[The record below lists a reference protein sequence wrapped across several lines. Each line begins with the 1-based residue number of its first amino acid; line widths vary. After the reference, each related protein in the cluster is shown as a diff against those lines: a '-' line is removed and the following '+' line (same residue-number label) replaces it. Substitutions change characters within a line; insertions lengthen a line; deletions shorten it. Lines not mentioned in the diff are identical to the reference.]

1 MTAKIIDGRAV
12 AAQVRARVK
21 ERVARLRR
29 AGVVPGLA
37 VILVGD
43 DAASRVYVGTKVR
56 ACREVGIFSRRI
68 ELPARIPEAE
78 LIRTL
83 EGLNQDPAV
92 HGILVQLPL
101 PPTLDAHRVFE
112 AVAAEKDVDGLHL
125 RNVGLLS
132 IGRWGLAPC
141 TPAGILRLFAHEGI
155 SCRGQHAVVV
165 GASNLV
171 GKPLALMLLQEGA
184 TVTVCNSKTRDL
196 PRHTRLADLLIVAV
210 GKPGLV
216 TGDMVK
222 PGAVVIDVGIN
233 RLPDGRLTG
242 DVDFATVAQHASRI
256 TPVPGGVGPMTVAML
271 LENTV
276 SAAEHQACTS
286 RSMLL
291 ADPIDAA

>member
-1 MTAKIIDGRAV
+1 MMVKIIDGKAV

-43 DAASRVYVGTKVR
+43 DAASRVYVSTKVR
-56 ACREVGIFSRRI
+56 ACREAGILSRRI
-68 ELPARIPEAE
+68 ELPAQTAEAE
-78 LIRTL
+78 LIRTI
-83 EGLNQDPAV
+83 EGLNQDSAV

-101 PPTLDAHRVFE
+101 PPAMDVHRVFE
-112 AVAAEKDVDGLHL
+112 AVAAEKDVDGFHLH
-125 RNVGLLS
+125 NVGLLS

-141 TPAGILRLFAHEGI
+141 TPAGILRLLAHEGI

-171 GKPLALMLLQEGA
+171 GKPMALMLLQEGA

-196 PRHTRLADLLIVAV
+196 ARYTRLADLLVVAV

-216 TGDMVK
+216 TADMVK

-242 DVDFATVAQHASRI
+242 DVDFDTVAQRASCI

-276 SAAEHQACTS
+276 TAAERQTRASFPTPF
-286 RSMLL
+286 
-291 ADPIDAA
+291 ADPVDAA